1 MILKR
6 LLLLS
11 LIFTTFGLCAQHQSV
26 FYNVKDYGA
35 KADGTT
41 LDVKAINA
49 TIDAASKQGGG
60 TVYFPA
66 GNYLTGSIHLKN
78 YITLYI
84 DNGATIIAAP
94 VNAANGNTTIYT
106 CRAAAK
112 ISNVAKNNIPVF

>member
-1 MILKR
+1 MILKQ

-11 LIFTTFGLCAQHQSV
+11 IIFKTFDLCAQHQV
-26 FYNVKDYGA
+26 LFYNVKDYGA

-49 TIDAASKQGGG
+49 AIDAASKQGGG
-60 TVYFPA
+60 TIYFPT

-84 DNGATIIAAP
+84 DNGATITAAP
-94 VNAANGNTTIYT
+94 VNAANGYDE
-106 CRAAAK
+106 
-112 ISNVAKNNIPVF
+112 